1 MAKLARR
8 SANGQHLQPSA
19 SVASAGVLAAFPALC
34 EFVSLTTW
42 EDGQQRQTGTVLL
55 LTDSGSWKVWLHDRE
70 LGQGLFVTG
79 PDVDGVLLAA
89 EEALESGKGDW
100 RADKG
105 KGKR

>member
-1 MAKLARR
+1 
-8 SANGQHLQPSA
+8 
-19 SVASAGVLAAFPALC
+19 
-34 EFVSLTTW
+34 
-42 EDGQQRQTGTVLL
+42 
-55 LTDSGSWKVWLHDRE
+55 
-70 LGQGLFVTG
+70 VTG